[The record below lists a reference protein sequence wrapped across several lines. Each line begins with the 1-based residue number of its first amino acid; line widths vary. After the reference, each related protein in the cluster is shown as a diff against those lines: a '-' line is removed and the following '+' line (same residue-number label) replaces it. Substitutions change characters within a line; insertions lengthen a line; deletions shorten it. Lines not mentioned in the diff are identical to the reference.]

1 MCSLHQLGFISNLY
15 VCAMFCPKK
24 GLQFVVSHVF
34 PWPHVSGGGPC
45 HFPALQHLSLDVE
58 KWASDVTSKS
68 YICSWRYAWANK
80 CDTQTS
86 TPLLQ
91 IVPFWNANMQT
102 LQEYVDWERNGDQ
115 NRLSS
120 SGCSLFWERLAT
132 FSVASPRSAR
142 DEKKRRSAL
151 HQRALF
157 SFLPLLLELCCRFR
171 SLVDGSFRVRAPVLL
186 LPC

>member
-1 MCSLHQLGFISNLY
+1 MSSLHQLGSISNLHE
-15 VCAMFCPKK
+15 CTMLCHQK
-24 GLQFVVSHVF
+24 GLQSVVSHGF
-34 PWPHVSGGGPC
+34 PWPHVSDGGPC

-58 KWASDVTSKS
+58 KWASDMTSKS

-91 IVPFWNANMQT
+91 IVPFWNANVQT
-102 LQEYVDWERNGDQ
+102 LQEYVDWERTGDP

-120 SGCSLFWERLAT
+120 SGCSLFWERFAT
-132 FSVASPRSAR
+132 FSVASPRSAM
-142 DEKKRRSAL
+142 RRGGVRVS
-151 HQRALF
+151 ALF
-157 SFLPLLLELCCRFR
+157 SFLPLLELGCRFV
-171 SLVDGSFRVRAPVLL
+171 SLVDGSFHVRAPVLL